1 MAYTTAQIIEKLRS
15 LQVIP
20 VIALENAE
28 DILPLADSLSQNG
41 LPVVEITFR
50 SQVAEQAIRL
60 LREKRSDIFIAA
72 GTVLTQ
78 EQVIKAKNAGAD
90 CVVTPGFNPK
100 IVELC
105 QNLDFPIIPG
115 VNNPMAIE
123 AALDMGNNVV
133 KFFPAE
139 ASGGVSMIKALL
151 GPYPMLQI
159 MPTGGIGLKNIK
171 DYLNIPQV
179 IACGG
184 SWFVEKNLIQQQNWD
199 EIGRLTREVIADIK
213 IK

>member
-1 MAYTTAQIIEKLRS
+1 MAYTSAQIVEKLRS
-15 LQVIP
+15 WQVIP

-50 SQVAEQAIRL
+50 SQAAEQAIRL
-60 LREKRSDIFIAA
+60 LREKRPDIFIAA
-72 GTVLTQ
+72 GTVLSQ
-78 EQVIKAKNAGAD
+78 EQVVKAKNAGAD

-100 IVELC
+100 IVQLC
-105 QNLDFPIIPG
+105 QDLDLPIIPG

-123 AALDMGNNVV
+123 AALDMGINAV

-139 ASGGVSMIKALL
+139 ASGGVAMIKALL

-179 IACGG
+179 VACGG
-184 SWFVEKNLIQQQNWD
+184 SWFVEKSLIQQKNWD
-199 EIGRLTREVIADIK
+199 EIARLTREVITHIQPK
-213 IK
+213 

>member
-1 MAYTTAQIIEKLRS
+1 MAYTTAQIVEKLRS
-15 LQVIP
+15 WQVIP

-50 SQVAEQAIRL
+50 SQAAEQAIRL
-60 LREKRSDIFIAA
+60 LREKRPDIFIAA

-78 EQVIKAKNAGAD
+78 EQVVKAKNAGAD

-100 IVELC
+100 IVQLC
-105 QNLDFPIIPG
+105 QDLDLPIIPG

-123 AALDMGNNVV
+123 AALDMEINAV

-139 ASGGVSMIKALL
+139 ASGGVAMIKALL

-159 MPTGGIGLKNIK
+159 MPTGGIGLKNIQ

-179 IACGG
+179 VACGG
-184 SWFVEKNLIQQQNWD
+184 SWFVEKKLIQQKNWD
-199 EIGRLTREVIADIK
+199 EIARLTREVITHIQPK
-213 IK
+213 

>member
-1 MAYTTAQIIEKLRS
+1 MAYTTAQIVEKLRS
-15 LQVIP
+15 WQVIP

-50 SQVAEQAIRL
+50 SQAAEQAIRL
-60 LREKRSDIFIAA
+60 LREKRPDIFIAA

-78 EQVIKAKNAGAD
+78 EQVVKAKNAGAD

-100 IVELC
+100 IVQRC
-105 QNLDFPIIPG
+105 QDLDLPIIPG

-123 AALDMGNNVV
+123 AALDMGINAV

-139 ASGGVSMIKALL
+139 ASGGVAMIKALL

-159 MPTGGIGLKNIK
+159 MPTGGIGLKNIQ

-179 IACGG
+179 VACGG
-184 SWFVEKNLIQQQNWD
+184 SWFVEKKLIQQKNWD
-199 EIGRLTREVIADIK
+199 EIARLTREVIAHIQPK
-213 IK
+213 